1 MFSEFSMRQFVSAF
15 VVLFAVIDV
24 LGSVPIIL
32 KLKRKGKNPC
42 GQNCLVVFSDVYRF
56 FHIGEFFLHLFKLDM
71 SSFAIAGSLII

>member
-32 KLKRKGKNPC
+32 KLKRKGKKSVRAKLPC
-42 GQNCLVVFSDVYRF
+42 G
-56 FHIGEFFLHLFKLDM
+56 LF
-71 SSFAIAGSLII
+71 